1 MALGEGKDMNDQ
13 EQGVG
18 KLEFM
23 ISKRNCFRN
32 DLCGGVKGYK
42 IYIKNISRKCLFI
55 KIF

>member
-1 MALGEGKDMNDQ
+1 MNDQ